1 MAYFAARTTAAEETH
16 IGAVAHTPA
25 SKLTRLKRR
34 DAQAWNDVFEEHHVL
49 VFRAVL
55 AQVRD
60 TTVAEDITAQV
71 FLEAL
76 QGIDR
81 YRDRGKPI
89 AAWLTTIARNRSTD
103 WLRKQRREQ
112 RALSR
117 EAALSA
123 VGTSETL
130 PGDAYALLDPLTPE
144 QREVVALRFIE
155 ELSLEEVASVTGRSP
170 GAVKSLQHRALRQ
183 LRGAL
188 TATTPSSPTEGAD

>member
-1 MAYFAARTTAAEETH
+1 MAFFAARSTAAED
-16 IGAVAHTPA
+16 AHATAARPTA
-25 SKLTRLKRR
+25 SRLTRLKRR
-34 DAQAWNDVFEEHHVL
+34 DSQAWSDVFEEHNVV
-49 VFRAVL
+49 VFRAVF

-76 QGIDR
+76 QGIGR

-89 AAWLTTIARNRSTD
+89 AAWLLAIARHRSTD
-103 WLRKQRREQ
+103 WLRKQPRE
-112 RALSR
+112 RHALSR
-117 EAALSA
+117 EASLSA
-123 VGTSETL
+123 VESEETL
-130 PGDAYALLDPLTPE
+130 PGDAYALLEPLTPE

-155 ELSLEEVASVTGRSP
+155 GLSLEEVARATGRTP

-188 TATTPSSPTEGAD
+188 TTTPPASPLTGAD